1 MYRLA
6 IFIYAKECDIQ
17 VVAREL
23 EIIRIAAKK
32 GHLKFRSKNQP
43 HIGVLFETIKVIE
56 SAGVERDYVAADAG
70 SGGTIF
76 FDAGHRRFANFGSGG
91 VVHAGM
97 DGGVDFVRDVGDLL
111 DDIQFQAGAAQ
122 LVFGA
127 RSIEGGAEKVVA
139 GMRESLQ
146 AILRQMVIGDGQAI
160 GGDEG
165 ARSAIIEAHRSQ
177 ANMIE
182 PLGSEGES
190 ILGLD
195 LRHRRGIEQPIAFV
209 GNTGRGQRNKQEKT
223 EKIATHQ
230 EGKTK
235 VLRLEFPALMTTRW
249 SPPSLRMTASF
260 CSMESLHFSEGA
272 TYQYKSKT
280 FVEAAGFAV

>member
-1 MYRLA
+1 MLRMNWLA
-6 IFIYAKECDIQ
+6 VLVYAKECDIQ
-17 VVAREL
+17 VITGKLKV
-23 EIIRIAAKK
+23 IRIAAKK
-32 GHLKFRSKNQP
+32 GHLKFRCKNQP
-43 HIGVLFETIKVIE
+43 HVGALFETIKVIE
-56 SAGVERDYVAADAG
+56 SSGVERDYVAADAG

-76 FDAGHRRFANFGSGG
+76 FDAGHGCLAGLRGGS
-91 VVHAGM
+91 VVHAEM
-97 DGGVDFVRDVGDLL
+97 DGGIDFVSDVGDLL

-127 RSIEGGAEKVVA
+127 RSIEGGAEKVLA

-165 ARSAIIEAHRSQ
+165 AGSAIIEAHGSQ

-182 PLGSEGES
+182 PLGSEDES

-209 GNTGRGQRNKQEKT
+209 GNTGRAKKHEQK
-223 EKIATHQ
+223 
-230 EGKTK
+230 
-235 VLRLEFPALMTTRW
+235 
-249 SPPSLRMTASF
+249 
-260 CSMESLHFSEGA
+260 
-272 TYQYKSKT
+272 
-280 FVEAAGFAV
+280 EAKR

>member
-1 MYRLA
+1 M
-6 IFIYAKECDIQ
+6 IQ
-17 VVAREL
+17 D
-23 EIIRIAAKK
+23 
-32 GHLKFRSKNQP
+32 
-43 HIGVLFETIKVIE
+43 
-56 SAGVERDYVAADAG
+56 AGVERDHIAADAG
-70 SGGTIF
+70 GGDTLF
-76 FDAGHRRFANFGSGG
+76 FNASHRRFANFGGG
-91 VVHAGM
+91 SVVHAGM
-97 DGGVDFVRDVGDLL
+97 DGGVDFVSDVGDLL
-111 DDIQFQAGAAQ
+111 NDIQFQTGAAQ

-127 RSIEGGAEKVVA
+127 RSIEGGAEKVLA

-165 ARSAIIEAHRSQ
+165 AGSAIIEAHRSQ

-223 EKIATHQ
+223 EKVATHQ

-235 VLRLEFPALMTTRW
+235 ILRLGFPAPMSTRW
-249 SPPSLRMTASF
+249 SLPSLRMTASF

-280 FVEAAGFAV
+280 FVEAAAFAV